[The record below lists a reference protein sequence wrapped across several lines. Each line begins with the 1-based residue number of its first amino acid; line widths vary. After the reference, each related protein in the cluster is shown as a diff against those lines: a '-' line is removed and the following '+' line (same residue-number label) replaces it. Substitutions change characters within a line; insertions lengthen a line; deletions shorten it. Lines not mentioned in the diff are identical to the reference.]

1 MNDNDKV
8 KLLIDGMQVEVPAD
22 FTIRQAAENVG
33 IDIPVLCWHN
43 DLREEGNCRVCLVEV
58 EGQPTYQP
66 SCAYKVAE
74 GMKVKVNTPELIKAR
89 RMVLELILSRHNM
102 DCLNCERNTHC
113 ELQTLADKYGMREN
127 RFENEPPQLPIDSSS
142 VVIRDASKCINCGRC
157 IRACNEVQTAYALDW
172 AGRGYEKIASPTAG
186 KPLAET
192 TCINCGQ
199 CINVCPTGALMER
212 DDTAQVWEWI
222 NDPEI
227 HTVVQTA
234 PAIRASVGEACGLPP
249 GYLSTG
255 KLAGV
260 LKMLGFDRVMDTNF
274 TADLTIL
281 EEGTEFLTRVTKA
294 LREGDK
300 SVALPL
306 ITSCSPGWIKF
317 METFES
323 DFIPNIS
330 TCKSPQ
336 QMFGALAK
344 TYYPEKEKIDPAKVR
359 VVSIMPCTAKKFE
372 CDRPEMKSSGYQDVD
387 VVLTTRE
394 LARMIKLHGVNFDM
408 VKETKWDD
416 PMGVSTGAADI
427 FANTGGVMEAA
438 LRTVYELVTG
448 DPIPTLHFEPV
459 RGFGLDE
466 HGAITAKEAEIRI
479 EKATK
484 GYEFLVGV
492 TVKVAVAHS
501 TGAARRLLD
510 SVRTGEKSYHFIE
523 IMACPGGCI
532 GGGGQPR
539 PTSWKIKAERAAA
552 IYQEDDNRE
561 LRKSHVNP
569 GITQIYEEFLG
580 KPNSHKAHELLH
592 THYQAQDSIR

>member
-1 MNDNDKV
+1 MTDKV
-8 KLLIDGMQVEVPAD
+8 KLTIDGMQAEVPSD
-22 FTIRQAAENVG
+22 YTIMMAAKTVG
-33 IDIPVLCWHN
+33 IDIPALCWHN
-43 DLREEGNCRVCLVEV
+43 DLREEGSCRICIVEV
-58 EGQPTYQP
+58 EGQPTWQP
-66 SCAYKVAE
+66 SCAYRVGE

-89 RMVLELILSRHNM
+89 KMVLELMLSRHNM
-102 DCLNCERNTHC
+102 DCLNCERDTHC
-113 ELQTLADKYGMREN
+113 ELQAVADRYGMREN
-127 RFENEPPQLPIDSSS
+127 RFENEPEWRLPDTSGIL
-142 VVIRDASKCINCGRC
+142 VRDTSKCINCGRC
-157 IRACNEVQTAYALDW
+157 IRACNEVQTAYALEWD
-172 AGRGYEKIASPTAG
+172 GRGYGKIASTTAN

-192 TCINCGQ
+192 TCISCGQ
-199 CINVCPTGALMER
+199 CINVCPTGALIER
-212 DDTAQVWEWI
+212 DDTGVVWGWI

-234 PAIRASVGEACGLPP
+234 PAIRASVGEACGLEA

-260 LKMLGFDRVMDTNF
+260 LRMLGFDRVMDTNF

-294 LREGDK
+294 VKDGDK
-300 SVALPL
+300 TVALPL

-330 TCKSPQ
+330 SCKSPQ

-344 TYYPEKEKIDPAKVR
+344 TYYAEKAKIDPAKIR
-359 VVSIMPCTAKKFE
+359 VVSVMPCTAKKFE
-372 CDRPEMKSSGYQDVD
+372 CARPEMCDSGHRDVD
-387 VVLTTRE
+387 AVLTTRE
-394 LARMIKLHGVNFDM
+394 LGRMIKLHGINFGM
-408 VKETKWDD
+408 VRESKWDD
-416 PMGVSTGAADI
+416 PMGLSTGAADI

-448 DPIPTLHFEPV
+448 DPIPTMTFTPV
-459 RGFGLDE
+459 RGLEG
-466 HGAITAKEAEIRI
+466 IKEAEIKI
-479 EKATK
+479 EKTAK
-484 GYEFLVGV
+484 GYEFLKGV

-501 TGAARRLLD
+501 TGMARKLFDAMRK
-510 SVRTGEKSYHFIE
+510 GEKSFHFVE
-523 IMACPGGCI
+523 IMGCPGGCI

-552 IYQEDDNRE
+552 IYKEDEQRE

-569 GITQIYEEFLG
+569 GIAQIYKEFLG
-580 KPNSHKAHELLH
+580 EPNSHKAHELLH
-592 THYQAQDSIR
+592 THYVARDSVR

>member
-1 MNDNDKV
+1 MTEKV
-8 KLLIDGMQVEVPAD
+8 SVIIEGKQISVPSDAS
-22 FTIRQAAENVG
+22 ILEAAKAAG
-33 IDIPVLCWHN
+33 FDIPVLCWHN
-43 DLREEGNCRVCLVEV
+43 DLHASGNCRICVVEV
-58 EGQPTYQP
+58 EGQPLFQP
-66 SCAYKVAE
+66 SCACKVSE
-74 GMKVKVNTPELIKAR
+74 GMKVKINTPELHKAR
-89 RMVLELILSRHNM
+89 RMVLELMLSRHNV

-113 ELQTLADKYGMREN
+113 ELQTLADKYGMRDS
-127 RFENEPPQLPIDSSS
+127 RFPNEPHHAAIDNSG
-142 VVIRDASKCINCGRC
+142 VVIRDTSKCINCGRC
-157 IRACNEVQTAYALDW
+157 IRACNDVQTAYALEWDK
-172 AGRGYEKIASPTAG
+172 RGYEKIASTTAN

-199 CINVCPTGALMER
+199 CINVCPTGALTER
-212 DDTAQVWEWI
+212 DDTGKVWNWL
-222 NDPEI
+222 NDPSI

-234 PAIRASVGEACGLPP
+234 PAIRASVGEACGLQP

-255 KLAGV
+255 KLAGA
-260 LKMLGFDRVMDTNF
+260 LRMLGFDKVMDTNF

-294 LREGDK
+294 VKDGDK
-300 SVALPL
+300 SIALPL

-330 TCKSPQ
+330 SCKSPQ

-344 TYYPEKEKIDPAKVR
+344 TFYAEKAKIDPAKIR
-359 VVSIMPCTAKKFE
+359 VVSIMPCTAKKYE
-372 CDRPEMKSSGYQDVD
+372 CDRPEMCDSGHKDVD
-387 VVLTTRE
+387 AVLTTRE
-394 LARMIKLHGVNFDM
+394 LARMIKLCGINFSTIE
-408 VKETKWDD
+408 ETKWDD

-448 DPIPTLHFEPV
+448 DPIPTMTFTPV
-459 RGFGLDE
+459 RGLEG
-466 HGAITAKEAEIRI
+466 IKEAAVTI
-479 EKATK
+479 EKTAP
-484 GYEFLVGV
+484 GYEFLKGV

-501 TGAARRLLD
+501 TGMARKLFDAMRK
-510 SVRTGEKSYHFIE
+510 GEKSFHFVE
-523 IMACPGGCI
+523 IMGCPGGCV

-552 IYQEDDNRE
+552 IYKEDENRE
-561 LRKSHVNP
+561 MRKSHVNP
-569 GITQIYEEFLG
+569 AVTAIYKEFLG

-592 THYQAQDSIR
+592 THYVKRDNVR

>member
-1 MNDNDKV
+1 MAEKKV
-8 KLLIDGMQVEVPAD
+8 TITIDGIEMKVPAD
-22 FTIRQAAENVG
+22 FTIHQAAKLAG

-43 DLREEGNCRVCLVEV
+43 DLHATGNCRVCVVEI
-58 EGQPTYQP
+58 EGNPLYQP
-66 SCAYKVAE
+66 SCATPVAD
-74 GMKVKVNTPELIKAR
+74 GMKIKVNTPELLKAR
-89 RMVLELILSRHNM
+89 KMVLELMLSRHNM

-113 ELQTLADKYGMREN
+113 ELQTLADKYGFRGN
-127 RFENEPPQLPIDSSS
+127 RFENEPHWLPIDSSG
-142 VVIRDASKCINCGRC
+142 VVVRDASKCINCGRC
-157 IRACNEVQTAYALDW
+157 IKACNEVQTAYALEWD
-172 AGRGYEKIASPTAG
+172 GRGYEKIASTTAG

-212 DDTAQVWEWI
+212 DDTAIVWEWI

-227 HTVVQTA
+227 HVVVQTA
-234 PAIRASVGEACGLPP
+234 PAIRASVGEACGLQP

-260 LKMLGFDRVMDTNF
+260 LKHLGFDKVMDTNF

-294 LREGDK
+294 VKDGDK
-300 SVALPL
+300 KVALPL

-317 METFES
+317 METFYH

-344 TYYPEKEKIDPAKVR
+344 TYYAEKAKIDPAKIR

-372 CDRPEMKSSGYQDVD
+372 CTRPEMCDSGYQDVD
-387 VVLTTRE
+387 AVLTTRE
-394 LARMIKLHGVNFDM
+394 LARMIKLYGINFDM
-408 VKETKWDD
+408 VKEDKFDD
-416 PMGVSTGAADI
+416 PMGISTGAADI

-448 DPIPTLHFEPV
+448 DPIPTMHFEPV
-459 RGFGLDE
+459 RGLD
-466 HGAITAKEAEIRI
+466 GIKEAEIKI
-479 EKATK
+479 EKTAK
-484 GYEFLVGV
+484 GYEFLKGV

-501 TGAARRLLD
+501 TGMARKLLEA
-510 SVRTGEKSYHFIE
+510 VRKGEKSYHFIE
-523 IMACPGGCI
+523 IMGCPGGCV

-552 IYQEDDNRE
+552 IYKEDDQRE

-569 GITQIYEEFLG
+569 GIKQIYEEFLG

-592 THYQAQDSIR
+592 THYHARDSIR